1 MTISCT
7 FANAEN
13 TQVTFTDNSGETR
26 TVPADWPGHFRMEE
40 LDGGGVIGFLA
51 AGGTIA
57 PYVAPDA
64 PAPDPTP
71 YLYATAQI
79 AIADSDIASISV
91 SAKLSGAFRFDVGIY
106 WVFFTD
112 EQPDT
117 QYMAL
122 VYDGGVVRS
131 FVTEADKFTD
141 YFVVTTTDFTGAPA
155 DPEAINIEI
164 KRVS

>member
-1 MTISCT
+1 MTIYCNIVGGTVVNRAT
-7 FANAEN
+7 F
-13 TQVTFTDNSGETR
+13 
-26 TVPADWPGHFRMEE
+26 
-40 LDGGGVIGFLA
+40 DGGMPDGWAEIGDA
-51 AGGTIA
+51 WVADDIAQIGWAYAGGVLS
-57 PYVAPDA
+57 PPPVVPPDA
-64 PAPDPTP
+64 PPLPDPTP

-79 AIADSDIASISV
+79 AIAANDISAISV
-91 SAKLSGAFRFDVGIY
+91 SAKLSGAFRFDVGSY

-122 VYDGGVVRS
+122 VYDSGSVRS
-131 FVTEADKFTD
+131 FVAEADKFTT
-141 YFVVTTTDFTGAPA
+141 YFVVTTTNFTGAPA